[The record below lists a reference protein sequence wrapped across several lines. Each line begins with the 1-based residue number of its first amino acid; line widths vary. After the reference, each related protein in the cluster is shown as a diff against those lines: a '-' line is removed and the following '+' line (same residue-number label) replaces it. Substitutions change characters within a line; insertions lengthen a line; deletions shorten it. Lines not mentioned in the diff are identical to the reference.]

1 MPDLTS
7 ATLSTLAAGL
17 EAGTYSSRSL
27 TEYYLDRIRRLDGAL
42 NAFASVD
49 EVAALDLADAADRRR
64 AAAYGLGPLDGLP
77 IAVKDLCDIKGRVTT
92 AGSRVWSE
100 RRADATAPVVQR
112 LIEAGMVVLGKTQ
125 MVEFAFGGWGTNPHL
140 GTPLNPW
147 DLSEP
152 RIPGGSSSGSGVAV
166 AAGLVPA
173 ALGSDTGG
181 SVRIPAAANGVT
193 GLKTSRGRIDLAG
206 TVPLSSTLDTIG
218 FLARTAEDALLLT
231 RAVGD
236 APRHGDQASWPGT
249 ERARPLA
256 GIRIATMDPRHYP
269 VPVADDV
276 QTATEAAIAT
286 FRELGA
292 TIEIATV
299 PFDFMRLMQ
308 ANGVIIASEAY
319 AYHRH
324 HIEDEALPF
333 GPGVRSRVLSGKAI
347 SASAYLDALG
357 YHREMQLVWQR
368 WSKEYHALLTPCLAD
383 PAIPVSEV
391 TEDFSSPAVFTRA
404 GNFVDATGLALP
416 AGFSGSGLPVGIQ
429 LLSAP
434 ASEAFIARLG
444 AVFQQVTE
452 WHNCAP
458 DLSALDS

>member
-17 EAGTYSSRSL
+17 EAGTHSSRSL

-42 NAFASVD
+42 NAFASID
-49 EVAALDLADAADRRR
+49 EAAALDLAEAADRRR
-64 AAAYGLGPLDGLP
+64 SAGYGLGPLDGLP
-77 IAVKDLCDIKGRVTT
+77 IAVKDLCDIEGRVTG
-92 AGSRVWSE
+92 AGSRAWSD

-147 DLSEP
+147 DLNEP

-193 GLKTSRGRIDLAG
+193 GLKTSRGVIDLTG

-218 FLARTAEDALLLT
+218 FLTRTAEDALLLT

-236 APRHGDQASWPGT
+236 VPAGGAASGVWAET
-249 ERARPLA
+249 SHPLT

-269 VPVADDV
+269 VPVHDDV
-276 QTATEAAIAT
+276 RKATDAAIAT
-286 FRELGA
+286 FRALGA
-292 TIEIATV
+292 TVEVVAV

-308 ANGVIIASEAY
+308 ANGAIIAAEAY
-319 AYHRH
+319 AYHRG

-333 GPGVRSRVLSGKAI
+333 GPGVRGRVLSGKGI
-347 SASAYLDALG
+347 SASAYLEALD
-357 YHREMQLVWQR
+357 YHREMRLVWRR
-368 WSKEYHALLTPCLAD
+368 WSEQYHALLTPCLAD
-383 PAIPVSEV
+383 PATPVSEV
-391 TEDFSSPAVFTRA
+391 AEDLSSPAVFTRA

-416 AGFSGSGLPVGIQ
+416 AGLSASGLPVGIQ

-434 ASEAFIARLG
+434 ATEAFVVGLG
-444 AVFQQVTE
+444 AAFQRVTD
-452 WHNCAP
+452 WHNRTPNLA
-458 DLSALDS
+458 ALGA